1 VLVLGLVCGIVVF
14 AAASDARAQTASRV
28 ANDDDL
34 RRFVAGAWANHQR
47 DPDGT
52 YRWRKWVF
60 HPDGRTEFFLKSC
73 IPFPGKDCA
82 VEPAGPNEPTL
93 ETTWSVRR
101 VADRRFTLTREYKP
115 PYWLQTY
122 RHTIIDRN
130 TMRLEAQDAKWAEV
144 YRRVE

>member
-1 VLVLGLVCGIVVF
+1 MVSALCGVVLLAPLSG
-14 AAASDARAQTASRV
+14 ARAQA
-28 ANDDDL
+28 A
-34 RRFVAGAWANHQR
+34 RRMAGDADVRSFVIGAWANHQR

-60 HPDGRTEFFLKSC
+60 HPDGRTEFFVKSC
-73 IPFPGKDCA
+73 IPFPRKDCA
-82 VEPAGPNEPTL
+82 VEPPGPNEAAV

-101 VADRRFTLTREYKP
+101 IADRRFTLTREYKP
-115 PYWLQTY
+115 PYWPQTY

-130 TMRLEAQDAKWAEV
+130 TMRLEANDPKWAEL